1 MEKQFIL
8 SLFQAID
15 TSDWE
20 TLRTLFHADMVY
32 ERPGYEPFEGLDRV
46 MQFYQKERVLAS
58 GKHHLESII
67 LEGDSGACCGRFI
80 GFKKDGSEV
89 DERFADVY
97 SLIDGKIRTRKSYFF
112 RPAV

>member
-8 SLFQAID
+8 NLFQAID
-15 TSDWE
+15 SSDWE
-20 TLRTLFHADMVY
+20 TLRTLFHDDMVY
-32 ERPGYEPFEGLDRV
+32 ERPGYEPFEGRDRV

-58 GKHHLESII
+58 GKHHLENII
-67 LEGDSGACCGRFI
+67 LEGDYGACCGRFI
-80 GFKKDGSEV
+80 GLKKDGSNV

-97 SLIDGKIRTRKSYFF
+97 FLADGKIRTRKSYFF